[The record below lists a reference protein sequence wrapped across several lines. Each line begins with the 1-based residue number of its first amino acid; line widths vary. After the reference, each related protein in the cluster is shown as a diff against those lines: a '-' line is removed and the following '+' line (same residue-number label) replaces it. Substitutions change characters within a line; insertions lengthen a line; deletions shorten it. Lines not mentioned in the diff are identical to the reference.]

1 MFHDDSRALDRFSL
15 LLALTAV
22 SVVALSLVDL
32 GDPGAGVG
40 TEVAVLVSSF
50 LVALTFSVALRT
62 SGLARRWQRVV
73 DVLLAVALLTLGLV
87 ILVDFVVARPVV
99 GIDTATPPVVLVVL
113 AVLAPVVVVRRLLRH
128 HRITR
133 ATLFAAL
140 SAYLLIAVAFFYAF
154 LVVDSYGP
162 SFFGEDEPTTSFMY
176 FSLTSITT
184 VGYGDLSPA
193 TPPGRLLATSEAVL
207 GQVYLVT
214 VVAFTV
220 SLLGEER
227 RRDQP
232 QD

>member
-1 MFHDDSRALDRFSL
+1 MFRDDSRALDRFSL

-32 GDPGAGVG
+32 GDPGAGIG
-40 TEVAVLVSSF
+40 SEIAVLVSSV
-50 LVALTFSVALRT
+50 LVAVTLSVALRT
-62 SGLARRWQRVV
+62 SGLARRWQRGV
-73 DVLLAVALLTLGLV
+73 DVLLAVAVIGLGLV
-87 ILVDFVVARPVV
+87 VLVDVVAGRPVV
-99 GIDTATPPVVLVVL
+99 GIDTSTPSVVLVVL
-113 AVLAPVVVVRRLLRH
+113 AVLAPVVVVRRLLHH

-140 SAYLLIAVAFFYAF
+140 SAYLLIAVAYFYAF
-154 LVVDSYGP
+154 LAVDSYGP

-184 VGYGDLSPA
+184 VGYGDLSAA
-193 TPPGRLLATSEAVL
+193 TPPGRLLAASEAVL

-220 SLLGEER
+220 SLLGEQR

>member
-1 MFHDDSRALDRFSL
+1 MFSDDAPHLDRFGL

-40 TEVAVLVSSF
+40 AEAAVLVASA
-50 LVALTFSVALRT
+50 LVVVTLSVALRS
-62 SGLARRWQRVV
+62 SGLARRWQRVA
-73 DVLLAVALLTLGLV
+73 DVLMVVGLLGLG
-87 ILVDFVVARPVV
+87 VVVLIDSVAARPIT
-99 GIDTATPPVVLVVL
+99 GYDTGTPSLVLVVL
-113 AVLAPVVVVRRLLRH
+113 AVVAPVVVVRRLLRH
-128 HRITR
+128 RRITR

-154 LVVDSYGP
+154 LAGDSYGP

-176 FSLTSITT
+176 FSLTTITT
-184 VGYGDLSPA
+184 VGFGDLSAA
-193 TPPGRLLATSEAVL
+193 TPFGRLLATSEAML

-220 SLLGEER
+220 SLLGEQR